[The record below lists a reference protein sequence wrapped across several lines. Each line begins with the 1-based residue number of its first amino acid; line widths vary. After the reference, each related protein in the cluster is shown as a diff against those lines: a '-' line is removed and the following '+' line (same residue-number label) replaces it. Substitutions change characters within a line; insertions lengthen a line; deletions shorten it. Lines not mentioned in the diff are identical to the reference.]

1 MFLMIKQHEDGQPS
15 SFCFPFP
22 PLLNNF
28 SVLVDDASEML
39 ALTSANPWQKKERRE
54 VIHFSWIITKKTKQ
68 FIELL
73 LTKWG
78 CAEDACL
85 CIFTTFVGFQQ
96 LAKKE
101 KKERCTGR
109 RLSYLHTQGYKKPPQ
124 ERLTR
129 QGNPADRQSASASVG
144 GDRGS
149 HIHTHRK
156 MHVFPLKKQ
165 KNNIVCCAKAQ
176 VSAYLAPFV
185 PWHTHKYRTHGAHQ
199 NDVSDGSSPKQLGC
213 CVGIQHHMARMPAAR
228 ARQGLLPRQLS
239 TRHLREKQTEKL
251 LTATVW
257 WFHSPLG
264 GSFHVKSLTFLS
276 FCLYLFSLLSCFVF
290 LL

>member
-96 LAKKE
+96 LVKKE
-101 KKERCTGR
+101 KKERDAQGGAYRTCTHRDIKSLPR
-109 RLSYLHTQGYKKPPQ
+109 RDLPARETQQTVKAHLHLWEVTELLIY
-124 ERLTR
+124 
-129 QGNPADRQSASASVG
+129 
-144 GDRGS
+144 
-149 HIHTHRK
+149 THRK

-239 TRHLREKQTEKL
+239 TRHLRDTNRKVT
-251 LTATVW
+251 
-257 WFHSPLG
+257 HSHSVMVPFTPG

-290 LL
+290 RL